1 MVLTTVSSSEDYAVD
16 VDVYIDEVFPRWTNT
31 QINAIA
37 LYQNGVQV
45 GTSAG
50 TYSKNLKY
58 NGTNVLKV
66 DKMYNAHTFQ
76 ILLLSSVLPNG
87 DYDISLRYK
96 ANNIETYYTIPI
108 RVAVP

>member
-1 MVLTTVSSSEDYAVD
+1 MT
-16 VDVYIDEVFPRWTNT
+16 
-31 QINAIA
+31 
-37 LYQNGVQV
+37 LYQNGVAV

-50 TYSKNLKY
+50 IYSHNLKY
-58 NGTNVLKV
+58 NGTSVLKV

-87 DYDISLRYK
+87 DYDISLRYR
-96 ANNIETYYTIPI
+96 ANNTEIYYTIPI